1 MPATG
6 ENEIDPKDRNKE
18 IRIVMGE
25 RLSFNLPYLLAMH

>member
-25 RLSFNLPYLLAMH
+25 DWVLICLIC